1 MLMPALRSLEPLF
14 QRVQKPARYT
24 GGEWNSI
31 VKDWDDCDVRVAFAY
46 PDLYDIGMSNMGL
59 GILYDIINR
68 REGML
73 AERVFS
79 PWSDMEAVMRAEG
92 IPLWSLETRH
102 PLSEFDAIG
111 ISLSYEGTYTN
122 ILNML
127 DLAGLPVRAEERD
140 DRHPLIVCGG
150 SGALNPDALADFVDV
165 FALGDGEELIVE
177 IVDFIRE
184 WKRQGRGTRDE
195 MLRRLS
201 KIWGVYVP
209 RFYRPTY
216 NADGTIAS
224 IDPVDENTP
233 PRVVKRFVQE
243 LPPAL
248 TKPIVPF
255 LQTVHDRMAIEIQ
268 RGCTQGCR
276 FCQAGMIYRP
286 RLERSPEEV
295 LEAAKELSRQ
305 TGYDELSLVSLS
317 TTDHSR
323 IVEMVDKLR
332 DEYGS
337 SQTISLPSMRVDS
350 FSVRVA
356 EAVATRG
363 KHSITFAPEAG
374 TERLRMTI
382 NKIVTDDDLYTAAEN
397 AFDQGWTNV
406 KMYFMVGQPTET
418 HEDIEGIVTLAK
430 RVREIGRKRHGG
442 RARVRVST
450 SNFIPKAHTPFQWA
464 VQARPEVLR
473 PRHQYLREHLKKA
486 GVAFTWEDPEHSLLE
501 AVLSRGDRRLGG
513 AIERAWR
520 DGARFDAWHE
530 HYDWPRWQRAM
541 EAENLDPAFFAY
553 RERGLRETFPWSHI
567 SIGVSESYL
576 RNEWQK
582 TLRQETT
589 PDCHKQPCN
598 VCGVQNQNAEDCLNR
613 LDLRLASLGKPPKD
627 RTGLLQP
634 IELFTVG

>member
-1 MLMPALRSLEPLF
+1 MPALRNLEPVF
-14 QRVQKPARYT
+14 ARVSKAARYT
-24 GGEWNSI
+24 GGEWNAI
-31 VKDWDDCDVRVAFAY
+31 VKDWDACDVRVAFAY

-59 GILYDIINR
+59 AILYDIVNR

-73 AERVFS
+73 AERVFA
-79 PWSDMEAVMRAEG
+79 PWSDMEAIMRAEG

-102 PLSEFDAIG
+102 PLAEFDVIG
-111 ISLSYEGTYTN
+111 FSLSYEGTYTN

-127 DLAGLPVRAEERD
+127 DLAGLPVRAEERSD
-140 DRHPLIVCGG
+140 AHPLVICGG
-150 SGALNPDALADFVDV
+150 SGALNPDALAAHADLFV
-165 FALGDGEELIVE
+165 LGDGEEVIVE
-177 IVDFIRE
+177 IVDFVRE

-195 MLRRLS
+195 MLLRLS

-209 RFYRPTY
+209 RFYEPRY
-216 NADGTIAS
+216 SGDGTIRA
-224 IDPVDENTP
+224 IEPVVEGQP
-233 PRVVKRFVQE
+233 PRVAKRFVQE
-243 LPPAL
+243 LPPPL

-286 RLERSPEEV
+286 RLERDPAEV
-295 LEAAKELSRQ
+295 VAATRELQRN

-323 IVEMVDKLR
+323 IVEIVDGLR
-332 DEYGS
+332 AAFGDRLA
-337 SQTISLPSMRVDS
+337 ISLPSMRVDS
-350 FSVRVA
+350 FSVRIS
-356 EAVATRG
+356 EAVASRG

-382 NKIVTDDDLYTAAEN
+382 NKIVTDDDLYAATEN
-397 AFDQGWTNV
+397 AFAQGWTNV

-418 HEDIEGIVTLAK
+418 HEDIEGIVELAK
-430 RVREIGRKRHGG
+430 RVKEIGRKHHGG

-464 VQARPEVLR
+464 QQARPEVLR
-473 PRHQYLREHLKKA
+473 PRHRFLRDQLKRA

-501 AVLSRGDRRLGG
+501 AVLSRGDRRLGA

-520 DGARFDAWHE
+520 AGARFDAWHE
-530 HYDWPRWQRAM
+530 HYDWPRWERAM
-541 EAENLDPAFFAY
+541 EESGLDPAFFAY
-553 RERGLRETFPWSHI
+553 RERDPGEKFPWSHI
-567 SIGVSESYL
+567 NIGVSESYL
-576 RNEWQK
+576 RNEWVK

-598 VCGVQNQNAEDCLNR
+598 VCGVQNMNAADCLDR
-613 LDLRLASLGKPPKD
+613 LDLRLAAAGKPPKD
-627 RTGLLQP
+627 RTGLRQP

>member
-1 MLMPALRSLEPLF
+1 MPALRSLERVF
-14 QRVQKPARYT
+14 ARVQKPARYT
-24 GGEWNSI
+24 GGEWNS
-31 VKDWDDCDVRVAFAY
+31 VQKDWDDCDVRVALAY
-46 PDLYDIGMSNMGL
+46 PDLYDIGMSNLGI

-73 AERVFS
+73 AERVFA
-79 PWSDMEAVMRAEG
+79 PWSDLETIMRAEG
-92 IPLWSLETRH
+92 IPLWSLESRR
-102 PLSEFDAIG
+102 PLREFDVLG
-111 ISLSYEGTYTN
+111 FSLSYEGTYTN

-127 DLAGLPVRAEERD
+127 DMAGLPVRAEERD
-140 DRHPLIVCGG
+140 DSHPLVICGG
-150 SGALNPDALADFVDV
+150 SGALNPDALADFIDLFV
-165 FALGDGEELIVE
+165 LGDGEETIVE
-177 IVDFIRE
+177 IADFVRE
-184 WKRQGRGTRDE
+184 WKRQGRGSREE
-195 MLRRLS
+195 MLARLS
-201 KIWGVYVP
+201 RRWGIYVP
-209 RFYRPTY
+209 RFYAARY
-216 NADGTIAS
+216 NDDGTVRAVEPLREGLPS
-224 IDPVDENTP
+224 
-233 PRVVKRFVQE
+233 RVAKRFVQE
-243 LPPAL
+243 LPPPL

-295 LEAAKELSRQ
+295 VAAAKELHAT

-323 IVEMVDKLR
+323 IVPMVDMLR
-332 DEYGS
+332 DEFGD
-337 SQTISLPSMRVDS
+337 QLTISLPSMRVDS
-350 FSVRVA
+350 FSVRVS

-382 NKIVTDDDLYTAAEN
+382 NKVVTDDDLYTAVDN
-397 AFDQGWTNV
+397 AFKNGWTNV

-430 RVREIGRKRHGG
+430 RVREIGRSYHGG

-450 SNFIPKAHTPFQWA
+450 SNFIPKAHTPLQWA
-464 VQARPEVLR
+464 AQARAEVLR
-473 PRHQYLREHLKKA
+473 PRHAYLRDALKKV

-541 EAENLDPAFFAY
+541 DESGLDPEFYAY
-553 RERGLRETFPWSHI
+553 RERGLREVFPWSHI
-567 SIGVSESYL
+567 NVGVTESYL
-576 RNEWQK
+576 RAEWMK
-582 TLRQETT
+582 TQRGETT
-589 PDCHKQPCN
+589 ADCHKQPCN
-598 VCGVQNQNAEDCLNR
+598 VCGVQNMNAEDCLNR
-613 LDLRLASLGKPPKD
+613 FDLRLAAQGKPPKD
-627 RTGLLQP
+627 RTGLIQP

>member
-1 MLMPALRSLEPLF
+1 MPALRSLERVF
-14 QRVQKPARYT
+14 ARVQKPARYT
-24 GGEWNSI
+24 GGEWNS
-31 VKDWDDCDVRVAFAY
+31 VQKDWDDCDVRVALAY
-46 PDLYDIGMSNMGL
+46 PDLYDIGMSNLGI

-73 AERVFS
+73 AERVFA
-79 PWSDMEAVMRAEG
+79 PWSDLETIMRAEG
-92 IPLWSLETRH
+92 IPLWSLESRR
-102 PLSEFDAIG
+102 PLREFDVLG
-111 ISLSYEGTYTN
+111 FSLSYEGTYTN

-127 DLAGLPVRAEERD
+127 DMAGLPVRAEERD
-140 DRHPLIVCGG
+140 DSHPLVICGG
-150 SGALNPDALADFVDV
+150 SGALNPDALADFIDLFV
-165 FALGDGEELIVE
+165 LGDGEETIVE
-177 IVDFIRE
+177 IADFVRE
-184 WKRQGRGTRDE
+184 WKRQGRGSREE
-195 MLRRLS
+195 MLARLS
-201 KIWGVYVP
+201 RRWGIYVP
-209 RFYRPTY
+209 RFYATRY
-216 NADGTIAS
+216 NDDGTVRAVEPLREGLPS
-224 IDPVDENTP
+224 
-233 PRVVKRFVQE
+233 RVAKRFVQE
-243 LPPAL
+243 LPPPL

-295 LEAAKELSRQ
+295 VAAAKELHAT

-323 IVEMVDKLR
+323 IVPMVDMLR
-332 DEYGS
+332 DEFGD
-337 SQTISLPSMRVDS
+337 QLTISLPSMRVDS
-350 FSVRVA
+350 FSVRVS

-382 NKIVTDDDLYTAAEN
+382 NKVVTDDDLYTAVDN
-397 AFDQGWTNV
+397 AFKNGWTNV

-430 RVREIGRKRHGG
+430 RVREIGRSYHGG

-450 SNFIPKAHTPFQWA
+450 SNFIPKAHTPLQWA
-464 VQARPEVLR
+464 AQARAEVLR
-473 PRHQYLREHLKKA
+473 PRHAYLRDALKKV

-541 EAENLDPAFFAY
+541 DESGLDPEFYAY
-553 RERGLRETFPWSHI
+553 RERGLREVFPWSHI
-567 SIGVSESYL
+567 NVGVTESYL
-576 RNEWQK
+576 RAEWMK
-582 TLRQETT
+582 TQRGETT
-589 PDCHKQPCN
+589 ADCHKQPCN
-598 VCGVQNQNAEDCLNR
+598 VCGVQNMNAEDCLNR
-613 LDLRLASLGKPPKD
+613 FDLRLAAQGKPPKD
-627 RTGLLQP
+627 RTGLIQP